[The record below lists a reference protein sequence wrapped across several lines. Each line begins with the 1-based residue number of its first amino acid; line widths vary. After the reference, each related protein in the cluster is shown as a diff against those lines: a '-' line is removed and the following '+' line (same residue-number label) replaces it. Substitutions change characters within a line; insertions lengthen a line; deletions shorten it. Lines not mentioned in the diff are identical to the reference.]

1 MQKDKKVG
9 ERDLRTGTEE
19 NENSGYRA
27 VEREIRGKTWGW
39 LTGCVGNN
47 SSYYSLAA

>member
-19 NENSGYRA
+19 NENSGDRA
-27 VEREIRGKTWGW
+27 VERETGKD
-39 LTGCVGNN
+39 VG
-47 SSYYSLAA
+47 LADGMCRK